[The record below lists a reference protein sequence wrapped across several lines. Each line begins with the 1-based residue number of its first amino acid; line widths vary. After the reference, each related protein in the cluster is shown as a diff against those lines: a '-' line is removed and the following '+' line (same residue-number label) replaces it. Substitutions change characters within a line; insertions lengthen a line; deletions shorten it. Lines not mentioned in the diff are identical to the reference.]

1 MTKTMKLQAI
11 MDECDFHVRQL
22 DRAHKHLLP
31 NFPLDHD
38 RLHLL
43 LGTEMHYLDQM
54 VYRFSRLQ
62 DSLGAKLFPL
72 LAEAFIP
79 SQEKLTFID
88 MLNLLEKNE
97 ILPNAKLW
105 REMRDFRNHL
115 TQEYPENPDLMINN
129 LNQAPTYVKN
139 LLDIWVFVKPK
150 ATHILS
156 QL

>member
-1 MTKTMKLQAI
+1 
-11 MDECDFHVRQL
+11 MDECDLHAKQL
-22 DRAHKHLLP
+22 DRAYKYLFP
-31 NFPLDHD
+31 KFPLDHD
-38 RLHLL
+38 RLQTLL
-43 LGTEMHYLDQM
+43 ETDMPHLDQM

-72 LAEAFIP
+72 LAEAFTQ

-105 REMRDFRNHL
+105 RQMRDFRNHL
-115 TQEYPENPDLMINN
+115 THEYPENPDLMINN

-139 LLDIWVFVKPK
+139 LIDIWAFVKPK